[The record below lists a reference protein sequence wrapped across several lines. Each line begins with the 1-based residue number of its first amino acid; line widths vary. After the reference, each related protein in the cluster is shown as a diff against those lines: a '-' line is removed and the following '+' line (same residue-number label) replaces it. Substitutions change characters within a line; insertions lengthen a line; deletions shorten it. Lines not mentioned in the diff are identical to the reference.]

1 MVKPKPLRG
10 VKSGADDM
18 IATVLASVHVLASDR
33 MRPSEGR
40 TLRERLARTP
50 RSVHAAVA
58 KEF

>member
-1 MVKPKPLRG
+1 MRG